1 MHGGWKPI
9 AVLQQPD
16 GVRGG
21 NLIAVC
27 GDKQVAILDA
37 CKHKR
42 AVHGFSLRILVDEWV
57 TIRNIGSVG
66 EEVVHDLV
74 CSEAEP
80 ILMGFEVER
89 LGLPREGYVRLQDHK
104 FRYERQQLLHCTI
117 ISLLSQPT
125 TNDKNIYY
133 LTFLFKKINLGFPSK
148 LVSLELVPLPHAKK
162 VSKKGKNQ
170 RIHVMSSQTES
181 IHRSRG
187 SSASYVILLVQTRS
201 PHKKVALLYVC
212 TQPPSNPQGSN
223 CCSD

>member
-16 GVRGG
+16 GVRGR
-21 NLIAVC
+21 NLIAIC

-37 CKHKR
+37 CKHKGV
-42 AVHGFSLRILVDEWV
+42 VHGFSLRILVDEWV
-57 TIRNIGSVG
+57 TKRNIGSVG

-117 ISLLSQPT
+117 SLLSQPT

-133 LTFLFKKINLGFPSK
+133 LNVLYLPIFNLGFPSK
-148 LVSLELVPLPHAKK
+148 LDSLELVPLSHAKK
-162 VSKKGKNQ
+162 IWQKVKNQ
-170 RIHVMSSQTES
+170 RIHVMSSQTER
-181 IHRSRG
+181 IHRSHG
-187 SSASYVILLVQTRS
+187 SSANFVIVLVQTRS
-201 PHKKVALLYVC
+201 PHKKVALL
-212 TQPPSNPQGSN
+212 
-223 CCSD
+223 